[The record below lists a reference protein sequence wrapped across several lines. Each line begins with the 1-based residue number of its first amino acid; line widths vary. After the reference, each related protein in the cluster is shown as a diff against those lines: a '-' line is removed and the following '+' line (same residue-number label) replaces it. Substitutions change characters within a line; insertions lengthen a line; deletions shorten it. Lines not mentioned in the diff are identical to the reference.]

1 MELTGTRFG
10 DFQYEA
16 EDILWLPEG
25 LVGMPRL
32 TRFLILDFEADLPL
46 KWLQSIEEPA
56 MGFLVADPRLFQ
68 PDYSLHLSR
77 CDLGD
82 MAVTDPADLVVFV
95 LCTYRGDLE
104 ETTGNLLGPIVVH
117 AGSRRGRQIILEDRD
132 LSTRVPLFSADG
144 ATAAD
149 QRQAVGESR
158 G

>member
-1 MELTGTRFG
+1 MELIGTRFG
-10 DFQYEA
+10 DFHYE
-16 EDILWLPEG
+16 DKDLLRLPEG
-25 LVGMPRL
+25 LVGMPQL

-82 MAVTDPADLVVFV
+82 IAVMDPADLVVFV
-95 LCTYRGDLE
+95 LCTYKGELE

-117 AGSRRGRQIILEDRD
+117 AESRVGRQIILEDRD
-132 LSTRVPLFSADG
+132 LSTKVPLFIADA
-144 ATAAD
+144 ATTGGS
-149 QRQAVGESR
+149 RQAVAEPR